1 MLPLDF
7 VAPIIL
13 GRAAGLSD
21 ADGRDATT
29 SDLASGVA
37 ARFVSSLAAGGAT
50 RAGGGAASAIVTGMV
65 RLDCVTVPSGALAR
79 RVSS

>member
-1 MLPLDF
+1 MPLGF
-7 VAPIIL
+7 GAPITL

-21 ADGRDATT
+21 ADGKDATT
-29 SDLASGVA
+29 SDFSSGVS
-37 ARFVSSLAAGGAT
+37 ARFVSCLVVGGAT

-65 RLDCVTVPSGALAR
+65 RPDCVTVPSGALAR